1 MGYGLTGDAHHI
13 TTPVDG
19 RPRARCHAAARNAG
33 ITPGAV
39 DYLNAHGVDPVGDV
53 NEVKA
58 IKEGVFGEH
67 AKEIVV
73 NSTKSIDGP
82 PLGRRRRHRTVFT
95 VMAVANQ
102 VSPPTINV
110 FEQDPECDVDVCA
123 NAAREMTIRYA
134 MKNSFGFGGTNSTV
148 IYKRFEK

>member
-1 MGYGLTGDAHHI
+1 MTGHLL
-13 TTPVDG
+13 G
-19 RPRARCHAAARNAG
+19 GAG
-33 ITPGAV
+33 
-39 DYLNAHGVDPVGDV
+39 GV
-53 NEVKA
+53 E
-58 IKEGVFGEH
+58 
-67 AKEIVV
+67 
-73 NSTKSIDGP
+73 S
-82 PLGRRRRHRTVFT
+82 VFT